1 VLSRKIVSHKKITS
15 NTNISDFQREPF
27 HIVVIKKMSESF
39 FIVINILDKVNGE
52 KYVFFD
58 KKDRIF

>member
-1 VLSRKIVSHKKITS
+1 M
-15 NTNISDFQREPF
+15 NISDFQREPF
-27 HIVVIKKMSESF
+27 HIVVIKKMSKSF
-39 FIVINILDKVNGE
+39 SIVINILDKVNGE